1 MSTVDMIILGLL
13 IDHPMNAYE
22 MKKVL
27 EYRNVKA
34 WTKLSTPA
42 MYKNLIKLNEAGYI
56 DGKIVREG
64 SMPEKT
70 IYTINSKGKKYFMK
84 IMKSCCAHPSDAY
97 IEFASFILNLNA
109 VDKNTGIEMLD
120 ELHKNMNVKL
130 EHIKDQKRQK
140 EQKQEVP
147 KSAIAIIELY
157 IRMYEVFDQW
167 FDEFKPIYEETEI
180 DIQK

>member
-34 WTKLSTPA
+34 WTKLSIPA

-70 IYTINSKGKKYFMK
+70 VYTINKKGKEYFMK
-84 IMKSCCAHPSDAY
+84 IMKNCSAHPSDAY
-97 IEFASFILNLNA
+97 VEFASFILNLNV
-109 VDKNTGIEMLD
+109 VDKDMGMEML
-120 ELHKNMNVKL
+120 EKLQQNMHVKL

-140 EQKQEVP
+140 EQTQEVP

-167 FDEFKPIYEETEI
+167 FDEFRPIYK
-180 DIQK
+180 DSDSAK